1 MSTDTIYIPVTNL
14 SAWSDDSLLRL
25 LAHSGALYD
34 LAQRYAS
41 ECGEC
46 AGVGIT
52 PDDEPCEDC
61 ADIRAILDAIDRP
74 EVTP

>member
-1 MSTDTIYIPVTNL
+1 MTTPATGIESWPYDR
-14 SAWSDDSLLRL
+14 LLRL

-46 AGVGIT
+46 AGVGIC
-52 PDDEPCEDC
+52 PDDEPCEEC
-61 ADIRAILDAIDRP
+61 ADIRAILDAIDLP